1 MYFNHQKCN
10 QQSLNQL
17 ISKALIMQNEVTNCK
32 IDRAERSDFGG
43 RFGGMGMGMGMG
55 MGGFLGGMGKRRS
68 HDR

>member
-1 MYFNHQKCN
+1 
-10 QQSLNQL
+10 
-17 ISKALIMQNEVTNCK
+17 MQNEVTNCK